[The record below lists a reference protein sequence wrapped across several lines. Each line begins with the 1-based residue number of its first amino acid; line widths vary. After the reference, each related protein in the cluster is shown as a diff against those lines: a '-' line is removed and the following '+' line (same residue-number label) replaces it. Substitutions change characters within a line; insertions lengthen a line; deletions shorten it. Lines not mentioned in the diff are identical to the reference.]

1 MRQLSFVKP
10 GVLEW
15 HDVPR
20 PGIIADTDAIVRPVA
35 VARCDLDLC
44 IATGTGTGARVF
56 PGPFALGHEAVA
68 VVTDA
73 GDAAGVL
80 PGEMVVV
87 PFQLS
92 CGRCDHCRRGFTNSC
107 SAFPPRAAFG
117 LKPSSGIEFG
127 GAVSEAMRIPF
138 ADHMLIKIP
147 HGVDPLGIASLADN
161 LPDAWR
167 AVAPQ
172 LAAWPGARVL
182 VCGGWA
188 QSVGLYAAG
197 LAASLGASDVLYLDD
212 DLQRRTIAEKMGARA
227 EPLAL
232 GDRDSAEKFE
242 IVVDASGNQE
252 ALHFAIASTAPNGAL
267 TVVSMYFGEATP
279 LPLERMYAKSISFA
293 NARIHART
301 IIPPVLAHCA
311 AGHFHAEHVTSRVVR
326 FSDAPE
332 GFLDP
337 GPKIVFQ
344 NDWSI

>member
-1 MRQLSFVKP
+1 MRQLSFIKP

-20 PGIIADTDAIVRPVA
+20 PRLAADTDAIVRPIV

-44 IATGTGTGARVF
+44 IATGTGTGPRVF
-56 PGPFALGHEAVA
+56 PGPFAFGHEAIA

-73 GDAAGVL
+73 GDAAGVV

-107 SAFPPRAAFG
+107 SAYPPRAAFG
-117 LKPSSGIEFG
+117 LKPSSGTEFG
-127 GAVSEAMRIPF
+127 GAVSEAMRVPF
-138 ADHMLIKIP
+138 ADHMLIKVP
-147 HGVDPLGIASLADN
+147 HGVDPLGIASMADN

-172 LAAWPGARVL
+172 LAAWPEARVL
-182 VCGGWA
+182 VLGGWG
-188 QSVGLYAAG
+188 QSIGLYAAG
-197 LAASLGASDVLYLDD
+197 LAASLGAGAVLYLDD

-227 EPLAL
+227 EVLAL
-232 GDRDSAEKFE
+232 SDRDAADKFE

-252 ALHFAIASTAPNGAL
+252 ALRFAIASTAPNGAL

-279 LPLERMYAKSISFA
+279 LPLERMYAKSMSFT
-293 NARIHART
+293 NARIHARMQ
-301 IIPPVLAHCA
+301 IPPALAHCA
-311 AGHFHAEHVTSRVVR
+311 TGWFHADAVTSRVVP
-326 FSDAPE
+326 FSEAPQ

-344 NDWSI
+344 NDWAI

>member
-1 MRQLSFVKP
+1 MRQLSFIKP

-20 PGIIADTDAIVRPVA
+20 PGLAADTDAIVRPIV
-35 VARCDLDLC
+35 VARCDLDLR
-44 IATGTGTGARVF
+44 IATGTGTGTRVF
-56 PGPFALGHEAVA
+56 PGPFALGHEAIA

-73 GDAAGVL
+73 GDAAGVV

-92 CGRCDHCRRGFTNSC
+92 CGRCDHCRRGFTNAC

-117 LKPSSGIEFG
+117 LKPSSGTEFG
-127 GAVSEAMRIPF
+127 GAVSEVMRVPF
-138 ADHMLIKIP
+138 ADHMLIKVP
-147 HGVDPLGIASLADN
+147 DSVDPLGIASIADN

-188 QSVGLYAAG
+188 QSIGLYAAG
-197 LAASLGASDVLYLDD
+197 LAASLGAGDVLYLDD
-212 DLQRRTIAEKMGARA
+212 DPQRRAIAEKMGARA
-227 EPLAL
+227 EAFAVS
-232 GDRDSAEKFE
+232 DRDAASKFE

-252 ALHFAIASTAPNGAL
+252 VLRFAIASTAPNGAL
-267 TVVSMYFGEATP
+267 TLVSMYFGEATP
-279 LPLERMYAKSISFA
+279 LPLERMYAKSMSFA

-301 IIPPVLAHCA
+301 LIPPVLAHCA
-311 AGHFHAEHVTSRVVR
+311 AGHFHAEHVTSRVVP
-326 FSDAPE
+326 FSDASE

-337 GPKIVFQ
+337 APKIVFQ
-344 NDWSI
+344 NDWSM